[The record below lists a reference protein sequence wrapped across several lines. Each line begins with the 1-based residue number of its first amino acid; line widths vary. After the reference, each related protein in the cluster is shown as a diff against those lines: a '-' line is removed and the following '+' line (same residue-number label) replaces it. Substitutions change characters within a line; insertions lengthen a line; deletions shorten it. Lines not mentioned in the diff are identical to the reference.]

1 MSDTSMSWLQTAS
14 QRMNWLSERQ
24 KVISENIAN
33 SDTPNYKARDVE
45 SFESYLTQKTDR
57 SVGIRDAKNGW
68 GTSMDHNGVVLEEQ
82 SLLAAST
89 SSQYRLA
96 SKLYGKAHAMI
107 SLVNGK

>member
-1 MSDTSMSWLQTAS
+1 MSWLQTAS

-24 KVISENIAN
+24 KVIAENIAN
-33 SDTPNYKARDVE
+33 ADTPDYKARDVE

-57 SVGIRDAKNGW
+57 SVEIFDAKNGW
-68 GTSMDHNGVVLEEQ
+68 GSSMDKNNVVLEEQ

-107 SLVNGK
+107 SMVNGK

>member
-1 MSDTSMSWLQTAS
+1 MSDESTSWLQTAS
-14 QRMNWLSERQ
+14 QRMNWLAERQ
-24 KVISENIAN
+24 KVIAENIAN

-45 SFESYLTQKTDR
+45 SFESYLSQQNDR
-57 SVGIRDAKNGW
+57 TVAVRQAENVW
-68 GTSMDHNGVVLEEQ
+68 GSSMDNNTVVLEEQ

-107 SLVNGK
+107 SMVNGK